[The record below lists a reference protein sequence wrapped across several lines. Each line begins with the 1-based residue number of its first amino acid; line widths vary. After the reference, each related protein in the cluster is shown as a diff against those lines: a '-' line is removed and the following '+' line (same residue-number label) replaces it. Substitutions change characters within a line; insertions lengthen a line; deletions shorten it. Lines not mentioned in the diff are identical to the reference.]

1 MKKEKVFYLA
11 LIIILIYSFFT
22 RLNFWGNSFR
32 FPDSYRDYLVSRNI
46 VRENKLNLIGPYN
59 GAFGSF
65 SSPVYFYTVAAI
77 LKINQSMLFLEF
89 ILILLQVA
97 SIYLVFLIGKNLFS
111 LEAGVIAAT
120 FYSFMRAV
128 LQQANF
134 IWQPNLMQPIFIF
147 SLYFLLKSYTSK
159 SFKYLIFSVTLAS
172 LSIILYNTALGSIF
186 PLVIVYYILFRKNKW
201 HLIHLY
207 LVFLTVIIIF
217 LVSYMP
223 PVIYYLERHQ
233 SIFTVT
239 TSNVDLSGFLNRFP
253 QNLKYLIHLNS
264 YHISGTHEKGLTY
277 QDSLSNI
284 LSFVIIILSIFYL
297 TDKKNDI
304 NNKKKFLLLILF
316 IISPVILAS
325 ISRSFIQA
333 RHFFICLVP
342 LSLLLGEVIGRKLKN
357 TPILLMG
364 KLLLISLLLKG
375 FMLHPS
381 DFNLLP
387 KVNEPQGNLSEQ
399 MFRQLQEDIIKAKN
413 DYHLA
418 DFHFFQFN
426 IFPNTP
432 EINGWSDAEIWTRL
446 EDSFNIKF
454 TKNDDSSL
462 YLAYRTINNNQF
474 VYLICDKR
482 IIGNMLS
489 SECINNFLQS
499 SGYLRVRKVAEDSF
513 MSIYLTQRP

>member
-1 MKKEKVFYLA
+1 
-11 LIIILIYSFFT
+11 
-22 RLNFWGNSFR
+22 
-32 FPDSYRDYLVSRNI
+32 
-46 VRENKLNLIGPYN
+46 
-59 GAFGSF
+59 
-65 SSPVYFYTVAAI
+65 
-77 LKINQSMLFLEF
+77 MLFLEF

-111 LEAGVIAAT
+111 LEAGVIAAY
-120 FYSFMRAV
+120 FYSFMRVV

-147 SLYFLLKSYTSK
+147 SMYFLLKSYTSK
-159 SFKYLIFSVTLAS
+159 SFKSLILSVTLAS
-172 LSIILYNTALGSIF
+172 LSIILSNIALGSILA
-186 PLVIVYYILFRKNKW
+186 LVIVYYILFRKNKW

-223 PVIYYLERHQ
+223 PVIYYLANDQ

-239 TSNVDLSGFLNRFP
+239 TANVDISGFLNRFP

-264 YHISGTHEKGLTY
+264 YHMGGIEEKGLTY

-284 LSFVIIILSIFYL
+284 LSFIIVILSIFYL
-297 TDKKNDI
+297 TDKKNHRS
-304 NNKKKFLLLILF
+304 NKTKFLLLVLF

-325 ISRSFIQA
+325 FSQSFIQA

-364 KLLLISLLLKG
+364 KLLLISLLLTG
-375 FMLHPS
+375 FMLHPL
-381 DFNLLP
+381 DFNLLS
-387 KVNEPQGNLSEQ
+387 KVNQPQGNLSEQ
-399 MFRQLQEDIIKAKN
+399 MFRQLQRDIYKTKN

-432 EINGWSDAEIWTRL
+432 EINGWSDAEVWTRL
-446 EDSFNIKF
+446 EDSFNLTF

-462 YLAYRTINNNQF
+462 YLAYRPINNNQF

-482 IIGNMLS
+482 IIGNMS
-489 SECINNFLQS
+489 NHECINNYLQL

-513 MSIYLTQRP
+513 MSVYLTQRPFKNRHNRP